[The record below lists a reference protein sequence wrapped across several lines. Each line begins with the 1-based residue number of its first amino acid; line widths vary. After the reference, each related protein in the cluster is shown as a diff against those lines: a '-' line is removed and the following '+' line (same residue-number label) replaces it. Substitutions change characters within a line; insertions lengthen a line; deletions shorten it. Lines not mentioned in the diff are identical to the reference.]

1 MSSTEMRK
9 MIGTNSFGGGV
20 WEVSFGCVL
29 FLMYISYSFGPINRQ
44 IPRFVARDKFGNHY
58 HLKPLRLDEI
68 IKGVVWI
75 EKRQKKKKTPQGPK
89 TEPLV
94 TVEF

>member
-1 MSSTEMRK
+1 MRK

-75 EKRQKKKKTPQGPK
+75 EKRQKKKKTHKVQKLSPWLLLSFK
-89 TEPLV
+89 KER
-94 TVEF
+94 

>member
-1 MSSTEMRK
+1 

-75 EKRQKKKKTPQGPK
+75 EKRQKKKTHKVQKLSPWLLLSFK
-89 TEPLV
+89 KER
-94 TVEF
+94 

>member
-75 EKRQKKKKTPQGPK
+75 EKRQKKKNPQGPK